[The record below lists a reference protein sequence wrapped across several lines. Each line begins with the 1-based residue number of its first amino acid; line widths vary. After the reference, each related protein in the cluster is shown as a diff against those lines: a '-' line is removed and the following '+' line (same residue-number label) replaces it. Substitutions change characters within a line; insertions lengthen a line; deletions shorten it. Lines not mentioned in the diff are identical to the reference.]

1 MHDQIIR
8 TPYQPTLA
16 TLPSILLYLRHCAR
30 GSSFSHVYCSK
41 CYSVQ
46 FLRNSSG
53 FGSLRSNC
61 VRRGCITQQLLCLF
75 HSQIDGRHTVRQ
87 VTSGP
92 ALRVKRINS
101 LSARSMFFFP
111 FGVFLADSFC
121 WTESYCLTAASF
133 LAVQSIC

>member
-1 MHDQIIR
+1 MHLIGPNYSHPLS
-8 TPYQPTLA
+8 TTLA
-16 TLPSILLYLRHCAR
+16 TLLSILLYLRHCAR

-101 LSARSMFFFP
+101 LSARSMFFSLSAY
-111 FGVFLADSFC
+111 FLPIAFAGQNH
-121 WTESYCLTAASF
+121 TA
-133 LAVQSIC
+133 